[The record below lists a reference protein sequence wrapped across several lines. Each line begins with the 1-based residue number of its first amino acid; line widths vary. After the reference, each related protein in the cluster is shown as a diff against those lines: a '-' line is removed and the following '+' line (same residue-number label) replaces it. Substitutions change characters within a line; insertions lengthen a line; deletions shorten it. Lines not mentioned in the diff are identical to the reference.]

1 MKIYLEK
8 KFFLLLIAMNLKKYN
23 FFCRNVKIQRITTI
37 KSLLQ
42 RALWNHY
49 LFFTEDI
56 NVNEILN
63 YCANNLLRKCRK
75 AVGNKWDYWNTCI
88 ILSITFHEIA
98 LSYKSQLK
106 PHLIYFGIL
115 GDHNLGLS
123 RVLSSLCNF
132 TNYVSVYADI
142 LKNIVKDCHLRN
154 RSLNYD
160 VRY

>member
-8 KFFLLLIAMNLKKYN
+8 KFFLLLIVMNLKKYN

-56 NVNEILN
+56 NLNEILN
-63 YCANNLLRKCRK
+63 YCANYLLRKCRK
-75 AVGNKWDYWNTCI
+75 AVGNKWDHWNTCI

-115 GDHNLGLS
+115 GDHNFVCRGSFLHF
-123 RVLSSLCNF
+123 V
-132 TNYVSVYADI
+132 I
-142 LKNIVKDCHLRN
+142 LQIMYLFKDCHLRN